1 MRPPPRPGNF
11 SIFKDIPT
19 GYNCCRMS
27 EEEEN
32 LNRQTSHRPRPRQL
46 SLAEFLNS
54 PGEVEPGEEGH
65 PVSAISG
72 EAPEAGTE
80 RPPFWRPYRNR
91 GSFKIFLGAAA
102 GVGKTYAMLEEARD
116 LKSQGMDVVIGYVEL
131 HGRKD
136 TERLLEGFEIIPRL
150 KVEYRGTVL
159 EEMDTAAVLVRQP
172 QLVLV
177 DELAHTNPPGL
188 EHAKRYEDIEEI
200 LAAGIDVYSTVNVQH
215 LESLNDRVYE
225 LTKTRVRE
233 TFPDRILELADNVIL
248 IDLPPEE
255 LRERIRQGKVYRED
269 KIYQAL
275 NNFFKTSN
283 LLVLRELALRET
295 ADAVETSATQRH
307 HKDSEIS
314 EEELLSANSFVLIY
328 VSQNPHEAGII
339 RKGWRVARRLNAPVE
354 VVTIWPDD
362 NRKASQEEAIA
373 PLRLLARSLKIPF
386 IELSGDPVEL
396 LASEARARR
405 ATLVVIAESAQR
417 TWKERLFGSFTDK
430 VLRRLAGIDVY
441 IVSTTA

>member
-1 MRPPPRPGNF
+1 
-11 SIFKDIPT
+11 
-19 GYNCCRMS
+19 
-27 EEEEN
+27 
-32 LNRQTSHRPRPRQL
+32 L
-46 SLAEFLNS
+46 SLSEIMESPAGFESDGDNHGP
-54 PGEVEPGEEGH
+54 PGEQD
-65 PVSAISG
+65 
-72 EAPEAGTE
+72 PEVNEE

-91 GSFKIFLGAAA
+91 GSLKIFLGAAA

-116 LKSQGMDVVIGYVEL
+116 LKAQGMDVVIGYVEL
-131 HGRKD
+131 HGRKE
-136 TERLLEGFEIIPRL
+136 TEKLLQGFEIIPRRQ
-150 KVEYRGTVL
+150 VEYRGTVQ
-159 EEMDTAAVLVRQP
+159 EEMDTAAVLARQP

-188 EHAKRYEDIEEI
+188 DHTKRYEDIEEI

-233 TFPDRILELADNVIL
+233 TFPDRILDLADNVVL

-255 LRERIRQGKVYRED
+255 LRERIRQGKVYRQD

-295 ADAVETSATQRH
+295 ADAVESSASQRH
-307 HKDSEIS
+307 HKDSDEVS
-314 EEELLSANSFVLIY
+314 EEEPLSANSFVLIC
-328 VSQNPHEAGII
+328 VLQNPREARII
-339 RKGWRVARRLNAPVE
+339 RRGWRIARRLNAPVE
-354 VVTIWPDD
+354 VVTVWTDD

-373 PLRLLARSLKIPF
+373 PLRLLTRSLKMPF

-396 LASEARARR
+396 LVNEARTKR
-405 ATLVVIAESAQR
+405 ATLVVIGESSR
-417 TWKERLFGSFTDK
+417 PTLRERLFGGFTDK
-430 VLRRLAGIDVY
+430 VLRQLRGIDVY
-441 IVSTTA
+441 IVSLTA